1 MTSASPTSCSFWI
14 PSPDV
19 LRKQEEH
26 ELEERK
32 RLDGE
37 KYLRA
42 RIEGN
47 IYAEGERPNGER
59 GRIMF
64 KGQGRN
70 PLLVQYPD
78 GQWRPLK
85 DGLSLPPGFEGK
97 GSGVQI
103 NFALQPWSNDYSP
116 INWVRFNHALKSSGC
131 VYERE
136 LTPEEFAALPG
147 TPMRSR
153 DRKPLLLQYLG
164 AE

>member
-1 MTSASPTSCSFWI
+1 
-14 PSPDV
+14 
-19 LRKQEEH
+19 
-26 ELEERK
+26 
-32 RLDGE
+32 
-37 KYLRA
+37 
-42 RIEGN
+42 
-47 IYAEGERPNGER
+47 
-59 GRIMF
+59 MF

-103 NFALQPWSNDYSP
+103 NFSLVPWSNEYGP
-116 INWVRFNHALKSSGC
+116 INWVRFNNALKLSGC
-131 VYERE
+131 MYERE

-147 TPMRSR
+147 TPLRSR